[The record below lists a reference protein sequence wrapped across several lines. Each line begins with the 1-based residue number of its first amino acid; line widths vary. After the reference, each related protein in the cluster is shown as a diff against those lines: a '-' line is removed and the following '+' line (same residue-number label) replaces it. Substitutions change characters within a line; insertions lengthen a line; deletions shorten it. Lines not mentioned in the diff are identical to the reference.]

1 MQCNTVPCD
10 AEVKSA
16 MGIFREMPYWMV
28 KQCDEG
34 TTEGEQR
41 VNDWLTGLVWKDQE
55 RPEYRKEGGRN
66 GRARFIYD

>member
-1 MQCNTVPCD
+1 MQCNTVPCG
-10 AEVKSA
+10 AEVKTA

-41 VNDWLTGLVWKDQE
+41 VNDWLTGLV
-55 RPEYRKEGGRN
+55 
-66 GRARFIYD
+66 